1 MESVEVSD
9 RHVGLRIAA
18 TVLLLIIAV
27 LALTYGI
34 SALTAADKG
43 WQNISPASGASDYAS
58 EFLLTYNVGASGVP
72 AKSES
77 RGVKAAY
84 TDALAKVGKALDPK
98 NVYEG
103 NLAAL
108 NASPNTV
115 MTLDPALYAAL
126 EKLQTFGDRTAFLG
140 PAFHIYDNIFQ
151 CAGDHELE
159 GYDPEQ
165 NEQLRALFAKI
176 AAFASD
182 PESVDI
188 RLLGDG
194 RAELAVSREY
204 LSFLTE
210 EEIGPAVD
218 LYWMRNAFIV
228 DYAAD
233 ALAGAGFTCG
243 VITSADGYARNLG
256 CSGESFSLN
265 IFSLQ
270 NGKVVEAGRLNYAGP
285 LSMVSFRTFP
295 VSNGEN
301 WYYYVTE
308 QGGTKHRYLS
318 LRDGLPAETL
328 ESLTAVSDT
337 LSCAEIMLRCA
348 PLWSD
353 KDGVQKFAEL
363 AGTGVNAICPQDGN
377 LWVTDP
383 EMDLTDVYA
392 GFEIREVK

>member
-9 RHVGLRIAA
+9 KHIGLRVAA
-18 TVLLLIIAV
+18 TVIMLIIAV
-27 LALTYGI
+27 SALTYGI

-43 WQNISPASGASDYAS
+43 WQTISPASGASDYAS

-72 AKSES
+72 SKSES
-77 RGVKAAY
+77 RSVKAAY
-84 TDALAKVGKALDPK
+84 TDALAKAGRALDPN

-103 NLAAL
+103 NLASL
-108 NASPNTV
+108 NESPNTV

-165 NEQLRALFAKI
+165 NEQLRDLFAKI

-182 PESVDI
+182 SESVDI
-188 RLLGDG
+188 RLLGDD
-194 RAELAVSREY
+194 RAELAVSDEY
-204 LSFLTE
+204 LSFLAE
-210 EEIGPAVD
+210 EEIGPIVD

-228 DYAAD
+228 DAVSD
-233 ALAGAGFTCG
+233 ALTGAGFTCG
-243 VITSADGYARNLG
+243 VVTSADGYARNLG
-256 CSGESFSLN
+256 CNGESFSLN
-265 IFSLQ
+265 VFSLQ
-270 NGKVVEAGRLNYAGP
+270 NGKVVEAGRLNYTGP
-285 LSMVSFRTFP
+285 LSVASFRTFP
-295 VSNGEN
+295 VSNGES

-318 LRDGLPAETL
+318 LRDGLPEETL

-337 LSCAEIMLRCA
+337 LPCAEIMLRCA

-353 KDGVQKFAEL
+353 GGDVQRLAEL
-363 AGTGVNAICPQDGN
+363 TGTGVDAISPRDGA

-383 EMDLTDVYA
+383 ELDLTDVYA
-392 GFEIREVK
+392 GLEVREVK